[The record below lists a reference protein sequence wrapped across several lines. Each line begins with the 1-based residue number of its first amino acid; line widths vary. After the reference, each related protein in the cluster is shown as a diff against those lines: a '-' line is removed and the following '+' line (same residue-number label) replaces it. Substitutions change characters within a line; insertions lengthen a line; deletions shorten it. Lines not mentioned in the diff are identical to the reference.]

1 MLYDIPYSA
10 LGSVMNALQEL
21 ATERGLTDLLQ
32 VMVDCKNT
40 TESNLRQLKN
50 V

>member
-10 LGSVMNALQEL
+10 LGNAMNALHEL

-32 VMVDCKNT
+32 DMVDCKNMIDH
-40 TESNLRQLKN
+40 NLHQLQN
-50 V
+50 L